1 MHIYLI
7 VVVNTICKNFLLSQ
21 YNTPLLTPPLV
32 KLIKALI
39 LILDGSSE
47 WLRTC
52 KVKSVIWYVWKHL
65 FGSTAVAN
73 LKLFFYKYLVLS
85 HLCAMCS
92 ELPSSKKSMIKAAWG
107 VTNRKY
113 IWSKGKKGPGISVS
127 LLEV

>member
-21 YNTPLLTPPLV
+21 YTPLLTPPLV
-32 KLIKALI
+32 KLIKVLI

-73 LKLFFYKYLVLS
+73 LKLFLTNTWFYLT
-85 HLCAMCS
+85 CNAMCS